1 MLRGCMQ
8 IRGPK
13 LRNTCYVTNGS
24 CLSACD
30 INNSQLLRSCCTRQ
44 QHAVAQLEEP
54 ANNSSATPGSPISS
68 AATMHWF
75 GIELLAAV
83 AGWAATSAGANV
95 PIARNW
101 LRGICPRAED
111 VQELGRKLSCRAKI
125 YFPGSDE
132 FDAASARWSALGAPK
147 VNVVVVPGTEND
159 VAETVFS
166 SFSIPFSLS
175 PLSSP
180 LLFIV
185 FSSFTEC
192 NLSTLNP
199 AVIVAHHSWSR

>member
-1 MLRGCMQ
+1 MAACCRCGQGPHAARLHADKGTEIKEYLLRYQ
-8 IRGPK
+8 RII
-13 LRNTCYVTNGS
+13 
-24 CLSACD
+24 LSACG
-30 INNSQLLRSCCTRQ
+30 INNYQLLRSCCTRQ

-54 ANNSSATPGSPISS
+54 ANNYSASPGSPLSS
-68 AATMHWF
+68 AATMHWLK
-75 GIELLAAV
+75 IELLAAV
-83 AGWAATSAGANV
+83 AGWAASSAGANV

-132 FDAASARWSALGAPK
+132 FGAASARWSALGAPK

-166 SFSIPFSLS
+166 SFFFTLF
-175 PLSSP
+175 SSP
-180 LLFIV
+180 ISCFLFFYQV
-185 FSSFTEC
+185 
-192 NLSTLNP
+192 LSIHP
-199 AVIVAHHSWSR
+199 